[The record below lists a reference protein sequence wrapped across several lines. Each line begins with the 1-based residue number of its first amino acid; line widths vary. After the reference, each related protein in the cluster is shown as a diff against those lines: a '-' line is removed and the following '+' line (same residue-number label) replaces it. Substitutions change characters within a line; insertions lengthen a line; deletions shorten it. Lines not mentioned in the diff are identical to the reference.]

1 MSIHSKAL
9 LLRCSINKWDGAI
22 RDVSASKQFMK
33 QHNMDENAGMFS
45 KYLVSKSALRPI
57 EHAATQIRRFHN
69 RMTIPWSLDGVGL
82 ITNDKLF
89 DYTQGMRLHKE
100 AFNAAVS
107 NFLTHYEIHVN
118 DARLRLGDR
127 FELAEFP
134 SKGQLQHK
142 FAVDVHPLPVPSSG
156 HILVDLADSGMDASA
171 IDREVESA
179 TNKAMTRMW
188 NSIHVRLTQLCE
200 VLDDPEHRLHKSH
213 FELLKD
219 YVDKLE
225 EFNLFDSQQFKQF
238 IAFIRTSILGV
249 PIDDIRHD
257 LGVRQTGANH
267 VREAISASA
276 QFTGEDDGN
285 KEVQDNQ

>member
-22 RDVSASKQFMK
+22 RDVSASKQFTK
-33 QHNMDENAGMFS
+33 QHNMDENAGIFS

-82 ITNDKLF
+82 ITNDKLLE
-89 DYTQGMRLHKE
+89 YTQGMRVLKSGFNE
-100 AFNAAVS
+100 AVQ
-107 NFLTHYEIHVN
+107 NFLIHYEIHIS
-118 DARLRLGDR
+118 DARVRLGDR

-134 SKGQLQHK
+134 SQGQLRGK
-142 FAVDVHPLPVPSSG
+142 FGVDVHPLPVPSSG
-156 HILVDLADSGMDASA
+156 HVLVDLTEAGMDAGA
-171 IDREVESA
+171 IDREVENA

-188 NSIHVRLTQLCE
+188 NSISARLSQLSE
-200 VLDDPEHRLHKSH
+200 VLDDPEHRVHKSH

-225 EFNLFDSQQFKQF
+225 EFNLFNSEQFKQF
-238 IAFIRTSILGV
+238 ISFIRVKVLGV

-257 LGVRQTGANH
+257 TAVRQQVANH

-285 KEVQDNQ
+285 TENQDQQ

>member
-33 QHNMDENAGMFS
+33 QHNMDENAGIFS

-89 DYTQGMRLHKE
+89 EYTQGMRAHKE
-100 AFNAAVS
+100 AFNAAVQ
-107 NFLTHYEIHVN
+107 NFLTHYEIHVS
-118 DARLRLGDR
+118 DAKVRLGDR

-134 SKGQLQHK
+134 SQGQLRNK
-142 FAVDVHPLPVPSSG
+142 FGVDVHPLPVPSSG
-156 HILVDLADSGMDASA
+156 HILVDLTESGMDASA
-171 IDREVESA
+171 IDREVENA

-188 NSIHVRLTQLCE
+188 NSINARLSQLSE
-200 VLDDPEHRLHKSH
+200 VLDDPEHRVHKSH
-213 FELLKD
+213 FDLLKD

-225 EFNLFDSQQFKQF
+225 EFNLFNSEQFKQF
-238 IAFIRTSILGV
+238 ISFIRVKVLGV
-249 PIDDIRHD
+249 PIDEVRHD
-257 LGVRQTGANH
+257 LAVRQQVANH
-267 VREAISASA
+267 VREAISASS

-285 KEVQDNQ
+285 TETQDQQ